1 LVSSDQWSNASMFI
15 FCVFLFFHTGRIM
28 KYQVMSYHDIS
39 VKYHKPDMAMIGN
52 IKNRIHIS
60 IW

>member
-1 LVSSDQWSNASMFI
+1 MISVRFWDKSLGDI
-15 FCVFLFFHTGRIM
+15 TTGRIM

-52 IKNRIHIS
+52 IKNHIHIS
-60 IW
+60 I